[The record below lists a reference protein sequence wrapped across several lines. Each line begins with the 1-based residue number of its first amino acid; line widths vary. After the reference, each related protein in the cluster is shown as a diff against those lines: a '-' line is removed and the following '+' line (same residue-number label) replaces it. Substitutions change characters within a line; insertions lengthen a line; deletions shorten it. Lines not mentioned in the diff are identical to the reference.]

1 MKKLL
6 ALSIA
11 LLSPTMNKLLAL
23 SVVVMLPS
31 CMTPVG
37 GEKGFERPNV
47 DLHAPKT
54 GNEAT
59 DSFGIKATRDSLLGW
74 TKDYIDWHN
83 EKQWEKI
90 NKLEARIDLL
100 LKKIEADK

>member
-1 MKKLL
+1 
-6 ALSIA
+6 
-11 LLSPTMNKLLAL
+11 MNKLLAL
-23 SVVVMLPS
+23 SVVVMLVG

-54 GNEAT
+54 GSEA
-59 DSFGIKATRDSLLGW
+59 SALLGIKAQSNSLLGW

>member
-23 SVVVMLPS
+23 SVVVMLVG
-31 CMTPVG
+31 CVTPVG

-54 GNEAT
+54 G
-59 DSFGIKATRDSLLGW
+59 GQLKVLGVKIQRNSENGW
-74 TKDYIDWHN
+74 FIAYIDWHN
-83 EKQWEKI
+83 EKPWEKI
-90 NKLEARIDLL
+90 NELEARIDLL